1 MSESVDNVLDTISNS
16 ENIEDVFV
24 SEGEVS
30 TEEEVVESDPEESD
44 PEESEPEVEPEVEP
58 TVEPEKLNTPI
69 RRGRRG
75 RRGISMKDLKR
86 R

>member
-16 ENIEDVFV
+16 ENIEDVVV

-30 TEEEVVESDPEESD
+30 TEEVVESDPEESD
-44 PEESEPEVEPEVEP
+44 PVEPEVEP

-75 RRGISMKDLKR
+75 RRGVSMKDLKR